1 MMEGKRMLQ
10 RFAVCTLGF
19 AALVACSADANEAK
33 VRQLLQGKF
42 PAMKVESVV
51 KAPYPGLYEVVLN
64 GEIVYT
70 DEKVEYLFGGNIYDI
85 RTLPARNL
93 TDDANNRLVVR
104 VLTGSLDMAIKRV
117 KGNGSRTL
125 YTFEDPNCGFCKQ
138 LSQELTKVSDVTIYT
153 FLTPILSQDSI
164 DKSRAVWCAS
174 DRAKAWDDLML
185 RAALP
190 EGGGTCAA
198 PIERSI
204 ALMKRFGVRGTPA
217 IFLAN
222 GQHIS
227 GFIPAEEIEKALNS
241 AVAK

>member
-1 MMEGKRMLQ
+1 MEGRRML
-10 RFAVCTLGF
+10 RRLAVCILGF

-33 VRQLLQGKF
+33 VKQLLQGKF
-42 PAMKVESVV
+42 PAMKVESVT
-51 KAPYPGLYEVVLN
+51 KAPFAGLYEVVLD

-70 DEKVEYLFGGNIYDI
+70 DERVEYLFGGNLFDI
-85 RTLPARNL
+85 RTLPPRNL
-93 TDDANNRLVVR
+93 TQESNNRSIVR
-104 VLTGSLDMAIKRV
+104 LLASSQDMAIKRV

-138 LSQELTKVSDVTIYT
+138 LNQELTKVNDVTIYT
-153 FLTPILSQDSI
+153 FLTPILSPDSM
-164 DKSRAVWCAS
+164 DKSRAVWCAG

-190 EGGGTCAA
+190 ESGGTCAT

-204 ALMKRFGVRGTPA
+204 ELMKRFGVRGTPA

-227 GFIPAEEIEKALNS
+227 GFIPADQIERALNS
-241 AVAK
+241 ATAK

>member
-1 MMEGKRMLQ
+1 ML
-10 RFAVCTLGF
+10 RRLAFCILGC

-42 PAMKVESVV
+42 PAMKVESVTRV
-51 KAPYPGLYEVVLN
+51 PFAGLYEVVLN

-70 DEKVEYLFGGNIYDI
+70 DEKAEYFFGGNIYDI
-85 RTLPARNL
+85 RTLPPRNL
-93 TDDANNRLVVR
+93 TEDANNRLVVR
-104 VLTGSLDMAIKRV
+104 VLAGAHDMAIKRV

-138 LSQELTKVSDVTIYT
+138 LNQELAKVDDVTIYT

-164 DKSRAVWCAS
+164 DKSRAVWCAG

-190 EGGGTCAA
+190 EGGGTCAT
-198 PIERSI
+198 PIESSI
-204 ALMKRFGVRGTPA
+204 ELMKRFGVRGTPA

-227 GFIPAEEIEKALNS
+227 GAIPADQIERALSS
-241 AVAK
+241 AAAK